1 MAVLVRKSI
10 LAMPS
15 RLTIFR
21 IAAVIILLL
30 TGVELIACE
39 VFSPASCE
47 ISGVPGGQSTDSGD
61 ACLCC
66 CSHIVVRLPLVFEP
80 TEEIVALKPVPP
92 VPVSSFEPASI
103 YHPPKA

>member
-1 MAVLVRKSI
+1 
-10 LAMPS
+10 MPS

-39 VFSPASCE
+39 VVPSANCE
-47 ISGVPGGQSTDSGD
+47 ISGAPCDQSPNSGD

-66 CSHIVVRLPLVFEP
+66 CFHIVVRTPIAFEP
-80 TEEIVALKPVPP
+80 TEEAVALEVLPQILL
-92 VPVSSFEPASI
+92 SSFESASI